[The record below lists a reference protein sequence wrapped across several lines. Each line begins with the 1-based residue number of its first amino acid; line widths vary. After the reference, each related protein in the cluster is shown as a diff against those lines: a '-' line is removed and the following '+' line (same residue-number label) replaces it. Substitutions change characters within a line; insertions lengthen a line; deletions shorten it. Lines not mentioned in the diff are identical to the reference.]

1 MLLDTCVTAT
11 MGRQVKLADG
21 TSVTV
26 EQGSFLPGNLHPDF
40 EFIALPSESIAAT
53 QGEPIFIKTSIAQRD
68 RNVEHMR
75 NMHPEKREGVLEAAA
90 RSIRNAMPGH
100 KRVYASMMRGETRGK
115 KKWQNFIDDCN
126 IILSHQLVQ
135 GDALKVFLDAPEV
148 KVEGGVATI
157 SAPLFLMRL

>member
-1 MLLDTCVTAT
+1 

-26 EQGSFLPGNLHPDF
+26 EPGTVLPGNLHPDF

-53 QGEPIFIKTSIAQRD
+53 QREPIFIRTTIAQRNK
-68 RNVEHMR
+68 NVEHMR
-75 NMHPEKREGVLEAAA
+75 TMQPEKREGVLEAVA

-100 KRVYASMMRGETRGK
+100 KSVYASMMRGERRGK

-135 GDALKVFLDAPEV
+135 GGTLKVFLDAPEV
-148 KVEGGVATI
+148 RAEEGGVAII
-157 SAPLFLMRL
+157 SAPVFFMQL